1 MTYLDHT
8 PRNYIN
14 ALIPYL
20 SPPNASLYIT
30 PFYVAFEI
38 YSNVGKHKFFINGT
52 YEDFADF
59 CNKYRANKA
68 AVVGHPSTA
77 GISNFY
83 LNYENISRHLIFQH
97 TFDQLLICDP
107 LIGKEII
114 GKLEEA
120 LK

>member
-1 MTYLDHT
+1 MS
-8 PRNYIN
+8 
-14 ALIPYL
+14 PYT
-20 SPPNASLYIT
+20 T

-38 YSNVGKHKFFINGT
+38 HSNVGKHKFFINGT
-52 YEDFADF
+52 HEDFADF
-59 CNKYRANKA
+59 CNKYRTNKA
-68 AVVGHPSTA
+68 AVVGQSSTLD
-77 GISNFY
+77 INHFY

-114 GKLEEA
+114 RKLEEA